1 MMVVYAGILD
11 LVLRDPSWLPH
22 PISAIAVFA
31 KLLEQLTERTQLAGI
46 AVWFAVVGATCGLVW
61 VSLWLVEGPWLQ
73 VYWVY
78 SFLAIGSLDRHA
90 MDVIRPLKSLDL
102 PGARQAVAMIV
113 GRDTANLSEREIT
126 RAVIETV
133 AENLNDGVVAPL
145 FWLAVAGPVGMA
157 GYKAVNTLDSMF
169 GYKNEKYLHFGWCS
183 ARMDDLASWLPA
195 RLTAAMIWLVAALS
209 PGQSGLQS
217 IAITLRDAHLQ
228 PSPNSGYPEAAVAGA
243 MGIQLGGTNVYNGVV
258 SYKAFLG
265 DDRNA
270 LTWRSYTPMRRIL
283 FAVSTMAVLMVE
295 GVFWWR

>member
-1 MMVVYAGILD
+1 MMLIYAFILD
-11 LVLRDPSWLPH
+11 IILRDPRWLPH
-22 PISAIAVFA
+22 PVSAIAAFA
-31 KLLEQLTERTQLAGI
+31 RLLERWTERTQLAGI
-46 AVWFAVVGATCGLVW
+46 AVWCAVVGATCGLVGL
-61 VSLWLVEGPWLQ
+61 SLWLVEGPWLQ

-90 MDVIRPLKSLDL
+90 MDVIRHLKALDL
-102 PGARQAVAMIV
+102 PGARQSVAMIV
-113 GRDTANLSEREIT
+113 GRDTASLSEREIT

-169 GYKNEKYLHFGWCS
+169 GYKNDKYLHFGWCS
-183 ARMDDLASWLPA
+183 ARMDDLASWIPA

-209 PGQSGLQS
+209 PGQSGRQS

-265 DDRNA
+265 DDLNP
-270 LTWRSYTPMRRIL
+270 LTWRSYTPMRSIL
-283 FAVSTMAVLMVE
+283 YAVSTMAVLMVE